1 MFDITDGRASGCAWK
16 PARVSGGA
24 MTPTL
29 IILHDTAGRL
39 DKGNSVSWFQNEKCG
54 VSAHFVVERDGSV
67 VQMVRTDRKAFHAGA
82 SKWDGRSGCNSF
94 AIGIEIVNPGKLDE
108 GGNAWFGGAADPDE
122 IEFVDSPEHGGDGY
136 WLPYTAEQ
144 ITTVKRLCR
153 AIVEEY
159 PDCNEIVGHYHVSPG
174 RKVDPT
180 PLMDFDEVRRFAIE
194 GEDATDETPAHEIA
208 STVQRSERP
217 APRTM
222 AESTTGNTAIGI
234 GGTGTASMATG
245 ISKAAAVVAATKP
258 TDPWWMPVVK
268 ILSDAETMTMLV
280 GGFVVISGAIY
291 IWLER
296 AKKLKKHGI

>member
-1 MFDITDGRASGCAWK
+1 MYDITDGRASGCDWK
-16 PARVSGGA
+16 PARASGGP
-24 MTPTL
+24 MVPTL

-39 DKGNSVSWFQNEKCG
+39 DRRNSVNWFQNENCG

-67 VQMVRTDRKAFHAGA
+67 TQMVRTDRKAFHAGT
-82 SKWDGRSGCNSF
+82 SKWNGRSGCNAF
-94 AIGIEIVNPGKLDE
+94 AIGIEIVNPGKLDAK
-108 GGNAWFGGAADPDE
+108 GKAWFGAAADADE
-122 IEFVDSPEHGGDGY
+122 IERRSTPEHGDG
-136 WLPYTAEQ
+136 WWMPYTDAQ
-144 ITTVKRLCR
+144 LATVKRLCR

-159 PDCNEIVGHYHVSPG
+159 PDCNEIVGHYHVSPK
-174 RKVDPT
+174 RKIDPT
-180 PLMDFDEVRRFAIE
+180 PLMDFDLVRRYAIE
-194 GEDATDETPAHEIA
+194 GEDESEEVAAHE
-208 STVQRSERP
+208 TVAMVQRP

-245 ISKAAAVVAATKP
+245 ISKAAAVVATTKP
-258 TDPWWMPVVK
+258 TDPWWMPFVK

-296 AKKLKKHGI
+296 RKKLEKHGI